1 MTKDKS
7 IDNELIDNLLKNY
20 KKPEDLVGENGL
32 LKQLTKQLLER
43 AMAAEMTEHV
53 GYDKHDAIGNNSG
66 NSRNG
71 KSAKTIKGTFGELA
85 LETPRDRNGTFEPQI
100 IEKHQTRFTGFDA
113 NIISLYAR
121 GLSTREIQQH
131 LEEIYGVEVT
141 AGLISSVTDEVIDEV
156 RRWQNRQLDEVYPI
170 MYLDA
175 IQFKVRDNGH
185 VKNKAIYLAIGVTM
199 DGLKEVLGLWIAQTE
214 GAKFWLQ
221 VVTELK
227 NRGVTDI
234 FIACVDGLKGFPEA
248 IESVFPQTE
257 VQLCIVHLVRHSL
270 NYVGWK
276 QRKEVAGDLKLI
288 YTAATDGEAEQRL
301 ADFSLKWDAKF
312 PMIAKSWRSNWT
324 RVIPFFAHPPEIR
337 KVIYTTNAIESL
349 NMSLR
354 KVTKARGSFPH
365 DEAVSK
371 LLYLALRNIAKKWTK
386 PLVGWKDALN
396 RFAIIYENRL
406 PAS

>member
-1 MTKDKS
+1 MT

-20 KKPEDLVGENGL
+20 KKPEDLIGENGL

-53 GYDKHDAIGNNSG
+53 GYEKHDAAGNNSG

-100 IEKHQTRFTGFDA
+100 IEKHQTRFTGFDE

-131 LEEIYGVEVT
+131 IEEIYHVEVSP
-141 AGLISSVTDEVIDEV
+141 ALISNVTDEVLDEV
-156 RRWQNRQLDEVYPI
+156 KTWQNRQLDAVYPI

-185 VKNKAIYLAIGVTM
+185 VKNKAIYLAIGVKM
-199 DGLKEVLGLWIAQTE
+199 NGLKEVLGLWIAQTE

-257 VQLCIVHLVRHSL
+257 VQLCRSEERR
-270 NYVGWK
+270 VG
-276 QRKEVAGDLKLI
+276 KEC
-288 YTAATDGEAEQRL
+288 
-301 ADFSLKWDAKF
+301 
-312 PMIAKSWRSNWT
+312 RSRWS
-324 RVIPFFAHPPEIR
+324 PYH
-337 KVIYTTNAIESL
+337 
-349 NMSLR
+349 
-354 KVTKARGSFPH
+354 
-365 DEAVSK
+365 
-371 LLYLALRNIAKKWTK
+371 
-386 PLVGWKDALN
+386 
-396 RFAIIYENRL
+396 
-406 PAS
+406 